1 LAVQVRIK
9 NFQSIKDSS
18 IVIDGL
24 TAITGTNNSGK
35 TAAMRA
41 IRGVFT
47 NPPAGPLVRHG
58 KAFLSVSLSFDD
70 GTTVTW
76 EKGWEK
82 PEKKGKTVNRYYVNG
97 HPIENVGS
105 GVPPEVESLGV
116 RDVKAASDKVWPQIA
131 EQFDGALFLVN
142 RPGSVVAEALSDVEK
157 VGKLTEALKL
167 SEKDNRSVKSE
178 LKVRMKDLTSKE
190 EDLSRYDGLDDV
202 GVLVSEL
209 ETRNSTL
216 ESQKSQV
223 SKVESLLGSLG
234 SATSR
239 VDGFSGFDPD
249 VVPDSSRIIRVA
261 KGVEKVSGLLSR
273 LESSRSAL
281 DSLSGFHELK
291 IPDHSDT
298 SGLLKKLE
306 LVEGLSKRL
315 SSAQEKSERYQG
327 FEGSVPDSGPMQKDL
342 DNFREAAGFFKRLS
356 AAKKDLEE
364 RSSQLEVAHSELE
377 SASLE
382 VKRILEELGVCPVCN
397 SPHHS

>member
-1 LAVQVRIK
+1 MAVQVRIK

-97 HPIENVGS
+97 HLIESVGS
-105 GVPPEVESLGV
+105 GAPPEVESLGV
-116 RDVKAASDKVWPQIA
+116 RDVKAASYKIWPQIA

-190 EDLSRYDGLDDV
+190 EELSRYDGLDDV

-234 SATSR
+234 SATSK
-239 VDGFSGFDPD
+239 VAGFSGFDPD
-249 VVPDSSRIIRVA
+249 VVPDSSRITRVA

-281 DSLSGFHELK
+281 DSLSGFHELE
-291 IPDHSDT
+291 IPDHADASN
-298 SGLLKKLE
+298 LFKKLE
-306 LVEGLSKRL
+306 LVEGLSKKL
-315 SSAQEKSERYQG
+315 SSAQDKSERYQG
-327 FEGSVPDSGPMQKDL
+327 FEGSVPDAGPMQKNL
-342 DNFREAAGFFKRLS
+342 DSFREAAGFFKRLS

-364 RSSQLEVAHSELE
+364 RSNQLEESQSELE

-397 SPHHS
+397 SSHIS